1 MNACGV
7 ARASAAESAGVGA
20 ETGSG
25 FEDPHAYASATAAGM
40 SRRMPALRQRDVL
53 LDHQVRRQSL
63 DLEPGPRLEGF
74 GAFELSGT
82 QRRVHALLDLAL
94 RTHTEVLEKLAH
106 RQIEDFFVHGVTLKT

>member
-25 FEDPHAYASATAAGM
+25 FEEPHAYASSSAAGM
-40 SRRMPALRQRDVL
+40 RGRMPALRQRDVL

-74 GAFELSGT
+74 GAFELSRRSEE
-82 QRRVHALLDLAL
+82 RRVGKGGRDWWVAGLGD
-94 RTHTEVLEKLAH
+94 R
-106 RQIEDFFVHGVTLKT
+106 

>member
-25 FEDPHAYASATAAGM
+25 FEEPHAYASSSAAGM
-40 SRRMPALRQRDVL
+40 RDRMPALRQRDVL

-63 DLEPGPRLEGF
+63 DLEPGPSLEGF
-74 GAFELSGT
+74 GAFELSRAQDRKSTRLNSSHITISYAVFCLKKKTHKT
-82 QRRVHALLDLAL
+82 Q
-94 RTHTEVLEKLAH
+94 
-106 RQIEDFFVHGVTLKT
+106 